1 MDQNVS
7 GGFIFNNINLNYNFT
22 EGFSELDIE
31 PKLPFK
37 VKLLANFITNQNTTE
52 SKVLEIKVK

>member
-7 GGFIFNNINLNYNFT
+7 GCFIFNNINLNYNFT
-22 EGFSELDIE
+22 EAFSELDIE

-37 VKLLANFITNQNTTE
+37 VKILANFITNQNATE
-52 SKVLEIKVK
+52 SKVLEIKVN